1 MVKHSK
7 MCETALKS
15 QFATLL
21 WFMMKVMV
29 LAFIWGLFM
38 ESDMWL
44 VIRSIMRLV
53 LGSAIRSVIGLV
65 IGSIKFSHHSH

>member
-21 WFMMKVMV
+21 LFMIKVMV
-29 LAFIWGLFM
+29 LAFIWGLFV

-44 VIRSIMRLV
+44 VIGSIMRLV
-53 LGSAIRSVIGLV
+53 LGSVIRSVIGLV
-65 IGSIKFSHHSH
+65 RGSIKFSHHSH